1 MKSYIIHFIRH
12 GSIDETLSG
21 KYIGTTDVPLSD
33 KGKQNLEN
41 LITNIVIRVH
51 RQCLQVR

>member
-1 MKSYIIHFIRH
+1 MKSYIIHFLRH

-33 KGKQNLEN
+33 KGKTELRKLFSYIMNKKGKKD
-41 LITNIVIRVH
+41 
-51 RQCLQVR
+51 